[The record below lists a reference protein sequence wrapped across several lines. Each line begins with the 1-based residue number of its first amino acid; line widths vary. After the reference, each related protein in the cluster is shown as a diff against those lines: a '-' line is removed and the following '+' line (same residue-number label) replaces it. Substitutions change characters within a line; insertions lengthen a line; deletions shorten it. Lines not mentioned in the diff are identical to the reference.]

1 MKDNKLVPQT
11 VYLPIENNI
20 SDFALAKLGRK
31 QFADTLV
38 TNQRLAKKD
47 NQIVMSVDE
56 FKKQLKSAY
65 NAGMIREYENKFGY
79 NAHVNSVPTTEP
91 NLDTYINNLFII

>member
-1 MKDNKLVPQT
+1 M
-11 VYLPIENNI
+11 YLPIENSI

-47 NQIVMSVDE
+47 NQIVISIDE
-56 FKKQLKSAY
+56 FRSIVAEAQGFSYDVGLDNCSVAESKKLS
-65 NAGMIREYENKFGY
+65 
-79 NAHVNSVPTTEP
+79 
-91 NLDTYINNLFII
+91 DTYINNLLSEKV

>member
-11 VYLPIENNI
+11 VYLPVENNI

-47 NQIVMSVDE
+47 NQIVMSLIDYV
-56 FKKQLKSAY
+56 KALMKSKAKGY
-65 NAGMIREYENKFGY
+65 LDCKAKYENPF
-79 NAHVNSVPTTEP
+79 
-91 NLDTYINNLFII
+91 